1 MTHLERNIDAL
12 ELAADYVRDEFDF
25 ATIKRFYHM
34 VLLECAERMQAKD
47 FAASITEARAQLR
60 RPS

>member
-1 MTHLERNIDAL
+1 MSPLERNTDAL
-12 ELAADYVRDEFDF
+12 EAAADYVREEFDF

-34 VLLECAERMQAKD
+34 VLLECAERMKTED
-47 FAASITEARAQLR
+47 FQRSITEARAQLR